1 MAFDV
6 DSLRAFGADRDDD
19 GICRRAADEIER
31 LLDRDKTLRE
41 IAQFRI
47 PPSDAAHCD
56 PGGREGR
63 NYVDWSKGQWSGKYR
78 DEYDKPQM
86 MGWVTAYSKGPH
98 SPIDP
103 LPGYGERKGF
113 PT

>member
-6 DSLRAFGADRDDD
+6 NSLRTFGADRDDD

-47 PPSDAAHCD
+47 PPSDTACRAMLHIAIQVARLGD
-56 PGGREGR
+56 EQSPQTEG
-63 NYVDWSKGQWSGKYR
+63 K
-78 DEYDKPQM
+78 
-86 MGWVTAYSKGPH
+86 
-98 SPIDP
+98 
-103 LPGYGERKGF
+103 
-113 PT
+113 